1 MGNKMLLRVLTKKDV
16 FKDQNTKGDV
26 LKDSGKMNTFTDSTS

>member
-1 MGNKMLLRVLTKKDV
+1 MVAANKMLYV

-26 LKDSGKMNTFTDSTS
+26 LKDSGKNENFYRLF